1 MLLLLQWFGF
11 AVGVGGDGPS
21 HGLEWWSWSCRVRAP
36 QEFYIILNVA
46 VGGTSD
52 YFPDGVGNKPW
63 NNADPHAVNS
73 FYDAVKTWYPTW
85 QKVRLVGVLWC
96 DG

>member
-1 MLLLLQWFGF
+1 M
-11 AVGVGGDGPS
+11 
-21 HGLEWWSWSCRVRAP
+21 
-36 QEFYIILNVA
+36 
-46 VGGTSD
+46 GGTSD